1 VKPLS
6 GRFSISSVTEFSA
19 GVYTL
24 VGTFI
29 DESGLYGPA
38 DIAVGQ
44 RVYLYDN
51 NAGAIRYEITTVVND
66 SSNPITIRVTWD
78 SAGSAIEPG
87 AAVGVILDV
96 TDNLTLPEQPSFTQ
110 QSIEELLT
118 AGIVAQT
125 YREQIDSIQG
135 ATGSLG
141 DYVPLTQKGAASG
154 VAELDSNSKIEK

>member
-6 GRFSISSVTEFSA
+6 GRFSVSSVTEYSA

-24 VGTFI
+24 IGTFI

-66 SSNPITIRVTWD
+66 SSNPITMGLRWKC
-78 SAGSAIEPG
+78 
-87 AAVGVILDV
+87 
-96 TDNLTLPEQPSFTQ
+96 
-110 QSIEELLT
+110 
-118 AGIVAQT
+118 
-125 YREQIDSIQG
+125 YR
-135 ATGSLG
+135 AWCCRW
-141 DYVPLTQKGAASG
+141 
-154 VAELDSNSKIEK
+154 SNFRCN